1 MTDSSE
7 KDKVIRQIYYDADSG
22 FGSISDTYKASKKVL
37 NSITYDDVKEFLS
50 RQKIRQFKGYRG
62 FNSYV
67 AKEPLQEIQIFLILL
82 ILHGQQKQT
91 EAYDIYL

>member
-22 FGSISDTYKASKKVL
+22 FGSITETYKASKKIL
-37 NSITYDDVKEFLS
+37 NSITYDDVKELYHDKKLDNLKGIEGLIVML
-50 RQKIRQFKGYRG
+50 QKNHYKKFK
-62 FNSYV
+62 
-67 AKEPLQEIQIFLILL
+67 LILL

-91 EAYDIYL
+91 EVYDIYL